1 MLDEVL
7 AQHMGECSE
16 KLATA
21 ISMHMLDLTVFSSDV
36 LTIAPE
42 ASGCLQCRLVRQ
54 EIDPDIPGVVVGD
67 DECISAATC

>member
-16 KLATA
+16 KLATS
-21 ISMHMLDLTVFSSDV
+21 ISMHMLDFTVISSDV
-36 LTIAPE
+36 LAVAPE

>member
-16 KLATA
+16 KLATSV
-21 ISMHMLDLTVFSSDV
+21 SMHMFDFTVISSDV
-36 LTIAPE
+36 LAIAPE

>member
-1 MLDEVL
+1 VLDEVL

-16 KLATA
+16 KLATSV
-21 ISMHMLDLTVFSSDV
+21 SMHMLDFTVISSDV
-36 LTIAPE
+36 LAIAPE